1 MKTLLYLIALFS
13 VVSSVAADP
22 SAISGHVRQADG
34 QPVAGA
40 QVALFD
46 VSDLAAGA
54 VAQATTD
61 DAGHFAFARKAWGGS
76 GLPDGFGLGQN
87 YPNPFNPSTI
97 IPYHLPVA
105 THVRLE
111 VFNVLGQHV
120 KTLVE
125 GDRPAGA
132 HTAVWDATDAAGQAV
147 GAGVYIYRLSGGGA
161 TSTQKMVLV
170 DGQAGRSAAVGG
182 GWPAA
187 RLGGDETDAT
197 VYGLTVLGEGLVPY
211 VDPAFRVEGGMGPV
225 EVVLTAPVR
234 AKRLQEEDRLL
245 GDVDRNGRVDMVDA
259 LLVAAYVLNVSN
271 TPVGDLDGDGVE
283 DSARTVDLTD
293 LGDVNGDEL
302 LTLHDAYLIGVYS
315 INPSDPVLPAGI
327 GERVASASGG
337 TPNKMYWTSER
348 KIQRANI
355 DGSEVEDL
363 ITTGFYDPFDDAGIA
378 LDVGRGKM
386 YWTNGRSKIQ
396 RANIDGSEVEDLIT
410 ELRSP
415 SGIAL
420 DVGRGKIYWTTSRSI
435 QRANLDGSEV
445 EDLITGS
452 GYEGGI
458 ALGRG
463 KIYWTTSR
471 SIQRANLDG
480 SEVEDLITESGYEG
494 GIALDV
500 GRGKIYWKDD
510 SYPYKIQRANLDG
523 SEVEDLITESGYE
536 GGIALDVGRGKIYWK
551 DDSYPYKIQRANLDG
566 SEVEDLITGLDD
578 PNGIALDG
586 LAVSEGAGLDLIV
599 GSPEVSDSL
608 LALGQSFSLRARVRN
623 RSPVRSA
630 ATTLRYYRSTDATIS
645 TSDTPVGTNEVGELS
660 AWGTSLEAI
669 DLTAPSN
676 TGTYY
681 YGACVESV
689 SGESNT
695 NNNCSDAVRVTV
707 SSGGGGGGG
716 TPNKMYWISGT
727 KIQRANLDGSYIE
740 DLITGGEWPRGL
752 ALDVGRGK
760 IYWTISRSIQRAN
773 LNGSEVEDLITGG
786 RRPNGIALD
795 VELGKIYWK
804 DTSYPYKI
812 QRANL
817 DGSEVEDL
825 ITGSGYEGGLALD
838 VGRGKIYWTNGR
850 GKIQRA
856 NLDGSEV
863 EDLIT
868 GGLGDLGGLALD
880 VGRGKMY
887 WKNNSHPYKIQRA
900 NLDGSEVEDLITGSG
915 YEGGLALDVGR
926 GKIYWTTSRSIQ
938 RANLNGS
945 EVEDLITTG
954 LGALGGLALALDDL
968 AVSEATGFDL
978 VVESPSVSDS
988 LLAFGRSFT
997 LRVRVRN
1004 SSPVGA
1010 AATTLRYYRSTDAT
1024 ISTSDTSVGTDAVD
1038 ELSARGM
1045 SRESITLTAPS
1056 NTGTY
1061 YYGACVESVSGESNT
1076 NNNCSTSIRVMVRA
1090 GSDLIVES
1098 PSVSDSLLT
1107 LGQSFSLSA
1116 RVRNSGPTGST
1127 ATTLR
1132 YYRSTDARIDTSDT
1146 SVGTDEVGELSAS
1159 GTSSESIRLRAPSS
1173 MGDYY
1178 YGACVEEATWESD
1191 SQNNCSDGVRVP
1203 VGLVIAPGARRQ
1215 YTAKF
1220 SASISYQPSFETISY
1235 LVVSSN
1241 VDSGLLG
1248 VSSVDVG
1255 VTQRDDSFGVF
1266 RTITE
1271 VRFTYNL
1278 SVRSSTPLNTTLRA
1292 RMTYEI
1298 VTAITGFP
1306 EAGVSVAATYTVPLI
1321 IFVRDSGSAKL
1332 TASDTE
1338 SAMPV
1343 QEQGSL
1349 PPSSARINLKRFI
1362 EQPRNP
1368 AP

>member
-105 THVRLE
+105 TPVRLE

-170 DGQAGRSAAVGG
+170 DGQAGRPAG
-182 GWPAA
+182 GWLAA

-197 VYGLTVLGEGLVPY
+197 VYGLTVLGAGLVPY

-225 EVVLTAPVR
+225 EVVLAAPVR

-302 LTLHDAYLIGVYS
+302 LNLIDAYLIGVYS

-348 KIQRANI
+348 KIQRANL

-363 ITTGFYDPFDDAGIA
+363 ITTGFYDPFGDAGIA

-386 YWTNGRSKIQ
+386 YWTHPTHPDKIQ

-420 DVGRGKIYWTTSRSI
+420 DVGRGKIYWTEDLGATDRIRRANLDGSEVEVVVKPGGEGPVALGRGKIYWATPSSI

-445 EDLITGS
+445 EHLITTGVRRPS
-452 GYEGGI
+452 
-458 ALGRG
+458 
-463 KIYWTTSR
+463 
-471 SIQRANLDG
+471 
-480 SEVEDLITESGYEG
+480 

-500 GRGKIYWKDD
+500 GRGKIYWKDN

-536 GGIALDVGRGKIYWK
+536 GGLALDVGRGKIYWTNG
-551 DDSYPYKIQRANLDG
+551 SNKIQRANLDG
-566 SEVEDLITGLDD
+566 SEVEDLITGLDE

-623 RSPVRSA
+623 SSPTGAA

-695 NNNCSDAVRVTV
+695 NNNCSTSVRITV
-707 SSGGGGGGG
+707 S
-716 TPNKMYWISGT
+716 
-727 KIQRANLDGSYIE
+727 RF
-740 DLITGGEWPRGL
+740 DLI
-752 ALDVGRGK
+752 
-760 IYWTISRSIQRAN
+760 
-773 LNGSEVEDLITGG
+773 
-786 RRPNGIALD
+786 
-795 VELGKIYWK
+795 
-804 DTSYPYKI
+804 
-812 QRANL
+812 
-817 DGSEVEDL
+817 
-825 ITGSGYEGGLALD
+825 
-838 VGRGKIYWTNGR
+838 
-850 GKIQRA
+850 
-856 NLDGSEV
+856 
-863 EDLIT
+863 
-868 GGLGDLGGLALD
+868 
-880 VGRGKMY
+880 
-887 WKNNSHPYKIQRA
+887 
-900 NLDGSEVEDLITGSG
+900 
-915 YEGGLALDVGR
+915 
-926 GKIYWTTSRSIQ
+926 
-938 RANLNGS
+938 
-945 EVEDLITTG
+945 
-954 LGALGGLALALDDL
+954 
-968 AVSEATGFDL
+968 
-978 VVESPSVSDS
+978 VESPSVSDS

-997 LRVRVRN
+997 LRATVRN
-1004 SSPVGA
+1004 RSPVRS

-1024 ISTSDTSVGTDAVD
+1024 ISTSDTPVGTDAVG

-1076 NNNCSTSIRVMVRA
+1076 NNNCSTSVRIMVT

-1107 LGQSFSLSA
+1107 FGQSFTLSA
-1116 RVRNSGPTGST
+1116 TVRNRST
-1127 ATTLR
+1127 IRSAATTLR

-1146 SVGTDEVGELSAS
+1146 SVGTDAVGELSAS

-1220 SASISYQPSFETISY
+1220 SADISYDPSWQTISY
-1235 LVVSSN
+1235 RVVSSN

-1248 VSSVDVG
+1248 VSNVDAG
-1255 VTQRDDSFGVF
+1255 ITTISSFGFTYGVS
-1266 RTITE
+1266 E

-1278 SVRSSTPLNTTLRA
+1278 SVRSSIPLNTTLRA

-1298 VTAITGFP
+1298 VTAI
-1306 EAGVSVAATYTVPLI
+1306 AGSEEFTSRAVATYTVPLI

-1332 TASDTE
+1332 TASDAE

-1343 QEQGSL
+1343 QEQDRL

>member
-1 MKTLLYLIALFS
+1 M
-13 VVSSVAADP
+13 
-22 SAISGHVRQADG
+22 
-34 QPVAGA
+34 
-40 QVALFD
+40 
-46 VSDLAAGA
+46 
-54 VAQATTD
+54 
-61 DAGHFAFARKAWGGS
+61 
-76 GLPDGFGLGQN
+76 
-87 YPNPFNPSTI
+87 
-97 IPYHLPVA
+97 
-105 THVRLE
+105 
-111 VFNVLGQHV
+111 
-120 KTLVE
+120 
-125 GDRPAGA
+125 
-132 HTAVWDATDAAGQAV
+132 
-147 GAGVYIYRLSGGGA
+147 
-161 TSTQKMVLV
+161 
-170 DGQAGRSAAVGG
+170 
-182 GWPAA
+182 
-187 RLGGDETDAT
+187 
-197 VYGLTVLGEGLVPY
+197 
-211 VDPAFRVEGGMGPV
+211 
-225 EVVLTAPVR
+225 
-234 AKRLQEEDRLL
+234 
-245 GDVDRNGRVDMVDA
+245 
-259 LLVAAYVLNVSN
+259 
-271 TPVGDLDGDGVE
+271 E

-363 ITTGFYDPFDDAGIA
+363 ITTGFYDPFGDAGIA

-386 YWTNGRSKIQ
+386 YWTNPRYPEKIQ
-396 RANIDGSEVEDLIT
+396 RANIDGSNVEDLIT
-410 ELRSP
+410 ELRGPTGIALDVELGKIYWADESSNKIQRANLDGSEVEDLITGLGNP
-415 SGIAL
+415 NGIALDVELGKIYWADESSNKIQRANLDGSEVEDLVTGPRNSDFEDIAL
-420 DVGRGKIYWTTSRSI
+420 DVGRGKMYWKDNSHPYKKI

-452 GYEGGI
+452 GYEGG
-458 ALGRG
+458 L
-463 KIYWTTSR
+463 
-471 SIQRANLDG
+471 
-480 SEVEDLITESGYEG
+480 
-494 GIALDV
+494 ALDV
-500 GRGKIYWKDD
+500 GRGKIYWT
-510 SYPYKIQRANLDG
+510 N
-523 SEVEDLITESGYE
+523 
-536 GGIALDVGRGKIYWK
+536 GR
-551 DDSYPYKIQRANLDG
+551 SKIQRANLDG

-623 RSPVRSA
+623 SSPTGAA

-760 IYWTISRSIQRAN
+760 IYWTISSSIQRAN

-786 RRPNGIALD
+786 RRPKGIALD

-804 DTSYPYKI
+804 DNSHPYKI

-838 VGRGKIYWTNGR
+838 VGRGKIYWTNGSS
-850 GKIQRA
+850 KIQRA

-868 GGLGDLGGLALD
+868 GTGSDEPNGLALD
-880 VGRGKMY
+880 VGRGKIY

-954 LGALGGLALALDDL
+954 LGDLGGIALALDDL

-997 LRVRVRN
+997 LRARVRN
-1004 SSPVGA
+1004 SSTIRS

-1024 ISTSDTSVGTDAVD
+1024 ISTSDTPVGTDEVD

-1178 YGACVEEATWESD
+1178 YGACVEETTWESD
-1191 SQNNCSDGVRVP
+1191 FQNNCSDGVRVS

-1215 YTAKF
+1215 YTATF
-1220 SASISYQPSFETISY
+1220 PADIFYNPSFETISY
-1235 LVVSSN
+1235 RVVSSN

-1248 VSSVDVG
+1248 VSNVDVG
-1255 VTQRDDSFGVF
+1255 ITTVSSFGV
-1266 RTITE
+1266 TYGVSE

-1278 SVRSSTPLNTTLRA
+1278 SVRSSIPLNTTLRA

-1298 VTAITGFP
+1298 VTAI
-1306 EAGVSVAATYTVPLI
+1306 AGAEEFTAGAVATYTVPLI

-1332 TASDTE
+1332 TASDAE